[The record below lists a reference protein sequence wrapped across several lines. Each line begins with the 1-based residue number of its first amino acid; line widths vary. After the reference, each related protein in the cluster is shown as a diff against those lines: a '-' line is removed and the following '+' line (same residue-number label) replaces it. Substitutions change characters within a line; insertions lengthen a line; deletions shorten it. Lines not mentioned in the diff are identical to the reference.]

1 MTLGIPFRL
10 EIRKTS
16 DVIVWTARY
25 LFILFMLLASPGQTI
40 YMMEQFLASTL
51 ERNRRTPSPITA
63 FPSPLQWLFSEV
75 GEEKKMEEI
84 DPLTVASEVI
94 DLSST
99 KSPVW
104 EYTCSKH

>member
-1 MTLGIPFRL
+1 MTNYIHDGTISGVNSS
-10 EIRKTS
+10 KTEKN
-16 DVIVWTARY
+16 
-25 LFILFMLLASPGQTI
+25 TI
-40 YMMEQFLASTL
+40 SNYST
-51 ERNRRTPSPITA
+51 SVVV
-63 FPSPLQWLFSEV
+63 FKV

>member
-1 MTLGIPFRL
+1 
-10 EIRKTS
+10 
-16 DVIVWTARY
+16 
-25 LFILFMLLASPGQTI
+25 MLLASPGQTI

-104 EYTCSKH
+104 EYTCSKHSKKALVRCTITK